1 MFFIYPTHPINLIII
16 KKINPKNSHLCIC
29 QMADISAHQK
39 IMDQYFIIDFD
50 STFTQ
55 VEALDELA
63 RISLKNHPDRELI
76 YKQIEDL
83 TNASMEGKLSF
94 TQSLENRVKLLQAN
108 REHLKQLVTHLKKK
122 VSTSFSRNTIF
133 FKNHADEV
141 LIVSGGFKEFI
152 IPVVTEYHI
161 KNENIYANTFVFDE
175 GGNIIGYD
183 RENPLSQEGGKVKLL
198 KELNLPGEIFGIG
211 DGYSDFQLKESGMI
225 KKFFAFTE
233 NIERKSVTEKA
244 DHITPSFDEFLYIN
258 KLPRAISYPKNR
270 IKCLVVGEVEEE
282 ALAQMRKEGY
292 NIRQRDTIEEK
303 YLEEAGILFC
313 DEASQPTIE
322 QLQNAGR
329 LKVIGIFGKI
339 SNKKL
344 AEAACENGIIIFDDP
359 KHNPRN
365 DDFIPK
371 RVMAFMNEGKTHT
384 SCNFPDLQPPRV
396 NNAHRLIHIHK
407 NVPGILAKINDVF
420 ARHNMNIVGEFLVTN
435 AQIGYVITD
444 VNTGYDTSVLNEL
457 KAIEQTIKFRLLY

>member
-1 MFFIYPTHPINLIII
+1 M
-16 KKINPKNSHLCIC
+16 S
-29 QMADISAHQK
+29 
-39 IMDQYFIIDFD
+39 QYFIIDFD

-63 RISLKNHPDRELI
+63 RISLKNHPDREKI
-76 YKQIEDL
+76 YQQIEDL
-83 TNASMEGKLSF
+83 TNASMDGKLSF

-108 REHLKQLVTHLKKK
+108 REHLKLLITHLKKK

-133 FKNHADEV
+133 FKNHQDEV

-161 KNENIYANTFVFDE
+161 KKENIYANTFVFDDE
-175 GGNIIGYD
+175 GNIIGYD

-198 KELNLPGEIFGIG
+198 KELKLEGDIYGIG

-233 NIERKSVTEKA
+233 NIERKSVAERA

-270 IKCLVVGEVEEE
+270 IKCLVIGNVEEE
-282 ALAQMRKEGY
+282 ALTQMQKEGY

-303 YLEEAGILFC
+303 YLDEAGVLLC
-313 DEASQPTIE
+313 DEDNQPTPE
-322 QLQNAGR
+322 QVQNAGR
-329 LKVIGIFGKI
+329 LKVIGCFGKV
-339 SNKKL
+339 NRKL

-365 DDFIPK
+365 DDFLPK
-371 RVMAFMNEGKTHT
+371 RVIAFMNEGKTHT
-384 SCNFPDLQPPRV
+384 SCNFPDLQPPRIS
-396 NNAHRLIHIHK
+396 NAHRLIHIHK

-420 ARHNMNIVGEFLVTN
+420 ARHNINIVAEFLVTN
-435 AQIGYVITD
+435 EQIGYVITD
-444 VNTGYDTSVLNEL
+444 VNTGYDTEVLNQL
-457 KAIEQTIKFRLLY
+457 KAIEHTIKFRLLY